1 MSCGCA
7 NKQNNIISKTTD
19 INDKKLSLDQMNNL
33 SIDEI
38 TSLYRQ
44 GYIIDNLD
52 VSSNIEI
59 TPNIET
65 MAYSDNCS
73 NPSSDIYKPLS
84 QTGGFMIYRGNAF
97 AQKIVPSSRC
107 LDTILFSDVKRSNT
121 VDIHFEIRQDS
132 GGLPSGA
139 PGSPSG
145 RIADIT
151 VPYGNIPTTP
161 GYLSVDF
168 LTILPSTGTYW
179 IVVRSS
185 DYICNPSYTSGANNE
200 RIELSRSYTSTT
212 ERAAYLSSTCS
223 WQSVSGDAFA
233 MEVFTASYTP
243 PTLTSITVTP
253 SSTSVAVGSTTSLT
267 ATCRDQ
273 SNNTMTCPT
282 LTWISNNTS
291 KATVNSSGVVTGVAT
306 GTAGITASYGQIT
319 SNSSTITV
327 TGGGGQTLTSIVA
340 YPSIVSLGIGSTRQ
354 LTATC
359 KDQSNNNMTCPSLTW
374 SSNNPSVATVNP
386 STGLATGVAL
396 GTANITCSGGGK
408 TSSPSVITVSEH
420 PVQESGGS
428 GIIILAGFAVGIAY
442 LAMQRK

>member
-1 MSCGCA
+1 MSCGCT
-7 NKQNNIISKTTD
+7 NKQNNIISKVAD
-19 INDKKLSLDQMNNL
+19 IDDKKLSLDQMSNL

-38 TSLYRQ
+38 TNLYRQ
-44 GYIIDNLD
+44 GYIIDGLD
-52 VSSNIEI
+52 TLSNIE
-59 TPNIET
+59 TMPNIKT

-107 LDTILFSDVKRSNT
+107 LDTILFYDVKRSNT

-161 GYLSVDF
+161 GYVSVDF

-185 DYICNPSYTSGANNE
+185 DYVCNTSYTSGANNE
-200 RIELSRSYTSTT
+200 RIELSRSYTSAT

-243 PTLTSITVTP
+243 PTLTSITITP
-253 SSTSVAVGSTTSLT
+253 SSASVAVGNTTQLNVS
-267 ATCRDQ
+267 CKDQ
-273 SNNTMTCPT
+273 TNNPITCPT
-282 LTWISNNTS
+282 LSWSSNNPS

-306 GTAGITASYGQIT
+306 GTASITCSGGGKT
-319 SNSSTITV
+319 SNASTITV

-340 YPSIVSLGIGSTRQ
+340 YPSIVNLGIGSTRQ
-354 LTATC
+354 LTAIC

-374 SSNNPSVATVNP
+374 SSDSPSVATVNP
-386 STGLATGVAL
+386 STGLVTGVAI

-408 TSSPSVITVSEH
+408 ISSPSVITVSEH
-420 PVQESGGS
+420 PPQDSGGA
-428 GIIILAGFAVGIAY
+428 GLLVLAAAVIGVAY
-442 LAMQRK
+442 LAASQK